1 MTFWAYMLRCS
12 DGRYYVGQTDNL
24 EFRIAQ
30 HNHGG
35 FCDFTA
41 RRRPVALVWSETFS
55 TREEAIA
62 GERRVKGWSRAK
74 KAALIDADW
83 ARIHELAKPPA
94 ARPSTS
100 LSTDGD
106 FPRPLDLQAR
116 IERWPVR
123 GAFTISRG
131 ARTHV
136 DVVVAEVSDG
146 AHTGRGE
153 GTAIYYHGET
163 PESVLAQIE
172 SRRDAIVA
180 GLTRADL
187 QTRLPR
193 GAARNALDCALWD
206 LEAQQTGRPVW
217 RLAGLPE
224 PQPLTTAFTIS
235 LADPARMEA
244 DARAVAHLP
253 LLKLKLA
260 GDGDVER
267 VAAVHR
273 GAPNARL
280 IVDANE
286 AWTGRDVAAE
296 AAALLRFGV
305 ELIEQPVKA
314 GLDHLL
320 EDVASPIPLCADE
333 SCQDRADLA
342 RCIGRYR
349 AINIKLDKCGGLTEA
364 LALANEARAAGL
376 EVMVGCM
383 LATSLGIAPAHL
395 AAQGARWV
403 DLDGAL
409 LLAEDRAGAMSENGG
424 RLSPPAGKL
433 WG

>member
-1 MTFWAYMLRCS
+1 MIGLTL
-12 DGRYYVGQTDNL
+12 T
-24 EFRIAQ
+24 
-30 HNHGG
+30 
-35 FCDFTA
+35 T
-41 RRRPVALVWSETFS
+41 
-55 TREEAIA
+55 
-62 GERRVKGWSRAK
+62 
-74 KAALIDADW
+74 
-83 ARIHELAKPPA
+83 
-94 ARPSTS
+94 
-100 LSTDGD
+100 
-106 FPRPLDLQAR
+106 R

-123 GAFTISRG
+123 GAFTIARG
-131 ARTHV
+131 AKTQV
-136 DVVVAEVSDG
+136 DVVVAELSDG
-146 AHTGRGE
+146 TFTGRGE

-163 PESVLAQIE
+163 PESVLAEIE
-172 SRRDAIVA
+172 RCRPLIETDMLNRDELI
-180 GLTRADL
+180 LMLST
-187 QTRLPR
+187 
-193 GAARNALDCALWD
+193 GAAMNTLDCALWD
-206 LEAQQTGRPVW
+206 LEAKRAGTPVW

-235 LADPARMEA
+235 LADPAKMEA

-260 GDGDVER
+260 GDGDIER
-267 VAAVHR
+267 VAAVRR

-286 AWTGRDVAAE
+286 AWTGRDIAAE
-296 AAALLRFGV
+296 AAALLPFGV

-314 GLDHLL
+314 GLDNLL
-320 EDVASPIPLCADE
+320 DGIASPIPLCADE

-342 RCIGRYR
+342 RCVGRYR

-364 LALANEARAAGL
+364 LALAAEARAYGL

-395 AAQGARWV
+395 VAQGARWV

-409 LLAEDRAGAMSENGG
+409 LLAEDREGAMAMREG
-424 RLSPPAGKL
+424 LLDPPTPEL